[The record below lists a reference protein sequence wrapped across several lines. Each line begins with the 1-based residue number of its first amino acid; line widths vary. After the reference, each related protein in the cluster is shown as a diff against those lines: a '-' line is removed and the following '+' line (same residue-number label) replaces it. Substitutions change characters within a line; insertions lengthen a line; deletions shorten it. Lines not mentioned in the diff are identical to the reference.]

1 MLKRVEPLRNELQ
14 GLEDLAGENKM
25 KAAEVNKLINELEK
39 SIGKYKEEYAVLIS
53 QAQAIKQDLASVESK
68 VSTPCYTIKH

>member
-25 KAAEVNKLINELEK
+25 KATEVNKLIYNNKTNNNHRQINQLLL
-39 SIGKYKEEYAVLIS
+39 KYLLFLGRFA
-53 QAQAIKQDLASVESK
+53 
-68 VSTPCYTIKH
+68 